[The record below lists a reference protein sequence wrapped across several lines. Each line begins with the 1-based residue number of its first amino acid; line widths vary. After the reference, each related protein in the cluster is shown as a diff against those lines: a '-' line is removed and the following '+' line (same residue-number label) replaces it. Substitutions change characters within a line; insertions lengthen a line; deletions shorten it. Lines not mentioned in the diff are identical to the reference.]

1 MEKVWK
7 TLTSG
12 NIPEI
17 GEKRIKPNVI
27 RRRVIRPRIE
37 ETVSSLTRR
46 RASIKIAARQEV
58 AEETMKTDN
67 TKHQKT
73 MHGGRKA
80 AKMSQGQYQ
89 GIMVKEEIWSVDG
102 TQKRTITVFKV
113 REEAKDDK
121 EGI

>member
-1 MEKVWK
+1 
-7 TLTSG
+7 
-12 NIPEI
+12 
-17 GEKRIKPNVI
+17 
-27 RRRVIRPRIE
+27 
-37 ETVSSLTRR
+37 
-46 RASIKIAARQEV
+46 
-58 AEETMKTDN
+58 
-67 TKHQKT
+67 